1 MVLYLLGSCLKLGVP
16 FWTEHLGE
24 RLLEETIDGGGEAIA
39 FLYGIAADSPAVVV
53 EAVEGLAV
61 DIEFLYADGVEG
73 AGDGLPYAVLALGYG
88 ALNGAEAVAVVIIGG
103 EDAVLAVDNG
113 GDEVALLVDVGYA
126 LLLDDL
132 AGLGREVAFY
142 EGKDVLNGSHLVHGY
157 RGTGVTLHT
166 ADAAACPVVAA
177 EHLLEDVY

>member
-1 MVLYLLGSCLKLGVP
+1 MGSCLKVGVP

-39 FLYGIAADSPAVVV
+39 FLHGIAADSPAVIV

-61 DIEFLYADGVEG
+61 DIEFFYADGVEG
-73 AGDGLPYAVLALGYG
+73 TGDGLPHVVLALVHG
-88 ALNGAEAVAVVIIGG
+88 AFNGAEAVAVVIIGG

-132 AGLGREVAFY
+132 AGLGREFAFY
-142 EGKDVLNGSHLVHGY
+142 EGKDVLNGSHLVHGD

-166 ADAAACPVVAA
+166 ADAAACPIVAA

>member
-1 MVLYLLGSCLKLGVP
+1 MGYLLGSCLKVGVP

-39 FLYGIAADSPAVVV
+39 FLHGIAADSPAVIV

-61 DIEFLYADGVEG
+61 DIEFFYADGVEG
-73 AGDGLPYAVLALGYG
+73 AGDGLPYAVLALVHG
-88 ALNGAEAVAVVIIGG
+88 AFNGAEAVAVVIIGG

-132 AGLGREVAFY
+132 AGLGREFAFY
-142 EGKDVLNGSHLVHGY
+142 EGKDVLNGSHLVHGD

-166 ADAAACPVVAA
+166 ADAAACPIVAA